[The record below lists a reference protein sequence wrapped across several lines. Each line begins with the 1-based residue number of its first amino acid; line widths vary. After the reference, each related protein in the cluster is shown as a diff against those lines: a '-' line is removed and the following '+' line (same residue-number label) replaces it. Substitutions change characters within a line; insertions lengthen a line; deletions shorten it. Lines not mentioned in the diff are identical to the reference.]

1 MKSAERFTPEVKATI
16 KAAIEDA
23 EGQEVL
29 FYGKV
34 NSEALVHEIDAA
46 GRGNEA
52 SAPALFPHMESGD
65 VVIHNHPSGVL
76 RPSDA
81 DLQVASQLGNQ
92 GIGFY
97 IIDNR
102 IKSVYCVSEPL
113 VQEPKTPLAVGSL
126 SDILRPGGV
135 MSSQFPSYESRDP
148 QIAMLEAV
156 GEAFNEHQLAVIE
169 AGTGVGKSL
178 AYLLPAASWAL
189 QNRERVIISTAT
201 INLQQQLLDKDIP
214 LAEKLLGKRV
224 DAKLV
229 KGRGNYVCLRRLE
242 DTIEEMALF
251 SQEESELEA
260 IKKWAEV
267 TDSGSRDDL
276 SFFPSQDIWSRV
288 CSESDACMGLRCPH
302 RDRCFV
308 LRSRRE
314 AAASNL
320 LVVNHHLLFSDL
332 AARVEGAGFD
342 STAVLPPT
350 DHIIFDEAHSLE
362 KSATSFFS
370 ERYNKFILFKQL
382 RRIYSRRHNRAFG
395 LALQLQ
401 KYSDEQDVYQTI
413 PTLVQELHR
422 EADKLDDQ
430 LLAFLDTAG
439 NFWIKQ
445 STDPQQLAEALDPI
459 RHMRT
464 ALNKLLSALERGMEK
479 VDEKYAQES
488 EVFETGIVIERLAS
502 QAKVLGAIE
511 RYDEQEDAI
520 CWIEKGFT
528 SKREPFCTLIRTPLE
543 ISELMQEAVYEP
555 HKTVIATSA
564 TLTVRKQFQ
573 YWLSRVG
580 LNGMYQDRLSTVQLE
595 SPFHY
600 RKQVLLAVPNDAPQ
614 PNQPGYQEYV
624 SAFVA
629 KSLSISEGSAL
640 VLFTSYR
647 MLQETHAQVAPGLEE
662 RGISVLK
669 QGGEE
674 RSKLMAH
681 FHSDISSVLFAT
693 DSFWE
698 GVDAPG
704 EALRLVLICR
714 LPFAVPTDPVVQARM
729 EAVEKKGGNS
739 FMNYSLPQ
747 AAMKLRQGF
756 GRLMRRKTDRGVV
769 CILDSRI
776 IHKSYGKILL
786 GSLPATGQKIESGAQ
801 VLQGMEDFFYL
812 AGASGEAPKA

>member
-1 MKSAERFTPEVKATI
+1 MKSRERFTTEVIDSMA
-16 KAAIEDA
+16 AAIEEA

-29 FYGKV
+29 FYGKL
-34 NSEALVHEIDAA
+34 NGEGLVHEVDAA
-46 GRGNEA
+46 GRGNESA
-52 SAPALFPHMESGD
+52 APALFPFMESGD

-81 DLQVASQLGNQ
+81 DLQVASRLGNQ

-102 IKSVYCVSEPL
+102 VRSVYCVGEP
-113 VQEPKTPLAVGSL
+113 VTQEPKTPLSVDSL
-126 SDILRPGGV
+126 SDIIKPGGV
-135 MSSQFPSYESRDP
+135 MSTEFPSYESREP
-148 QIAMLEAV
+148 QIEMLEAV
-156 GEAFNEHQLAVIE
+156 GNAFNDQLLAVIE

-178 AYLLPAASWAL
+178 AYLLPAAAWAL

-214 LAEKLLGKRV
+214 LAEKLLGKPV

-229 KGRGNYVCLRRLE
+229 KGRGNYVCLRRLNDAIE
-242 DTIEEMALF
+242 DMSLF
-251 SQEESELEA
+251 SQEEGDLQS
-260 IKKWAEV
+260 IKKWTEV
-267 TDSGSRDDL
+267 TQTGSRDDL
-276 SFFPSQDIWSRV
+276 SFFPSHDVWSRV

-302 RDRCFV
+302 RERCFV
-308 LRSRRE
+308 IRSRRE

-332 AARVEGAGFD
+332 AARVDGAGFD
-342 STAVLPPT
+342 STAVLPPAA
-350 DHIIFDEAHSLE
+350 HLIFDEAHSLE

-370 ERYNKFILFKQL
+370 DRYNKFSLFKQL
-382 RRIYSRRHNRAFG
+382 RRLYSKRQNRAFG
-395 LALQLQ
+395 LVLQLQ
-401 KYSDEQDVYQTI
+401 KYSDEQEAYQKI
-413 PTLVQELHR
+413 PSLIQELHS
-422 EADKLDDQ
+422 EADKLDAQ
-430 LLAFLDTAG
+430 LLSFLDTNN

-445 STDPQQLAEALDPI
+445 DTDSQQLEPLLEPV

-464 ALNKLLSALERGMEK
+464 ALNKLLSALEQGLDK

-488 EVFETGIVIERLAS
+488 EVFETGIIIDRLAS
-502 QAKVLGAIE
+502 LAAVLGAIE
-511 RYDEQEDAI
+511 RYDEQEEAI

-528 SKREPFCTLIRTPLE
+528 SKKEAFCNLIKTPLQ

-564 TLTVRKQFQ
+564 TLTVRKQFN
-573 YWLSRVG
+573 YWLGRVG
-580 LNGMYQDRLSTVQLE
+580 LNNMYKDRLATLQLE

-600 RKQVLLAVPNDAPQ
+600 RQQVLLAIPNDTPQ
-614 PNQPGYQEYV
+614 PNQAGYQEYV
-624 SAFVA
+624 SSFVA
-629 KSLSISEGSAL
+629 ESLEISEGSAL

-647 MLQETHAQVAPGLEE
+647 MLQETYRQVAPKLEE
-662 RGISVLK
+662 RGVSVLK

-674 RSKLMAH
+674 RSKLLAH

-704 EALRLVLICR
+704 ESLRLVIICR

-729 EAVEKKGGNS
+729 EAVERHGGNS

-756 GRLMRRKTDRGVV
+756 GRLMRRKSDRGVV

-776 IHKSYGKILL
+776 IYKSYGKILL
-786 GSLPATGQKIESGAQ
+786 GSLPPTGQKIEPGKS
-801 VLQGMEDFFYL
+801 VLQAMEDFFY
-812 AGASGEAPKA
+812 SE

>member
-1 MKSAERFTPEVKATI
+1 MKSGERFTPEVIHTI
-16 KAAIEDA
+16 TAAIEDA

-29 FYGKV
+29 FYGRV
-34 NSEALVHEIDAA
+34 NGDGLVAEVDAA

-52 SAPALFPHMESGD
+52 AAPALFPYMESGD

-102 IKSVYCVSEPL
+102 VRSVYCVSEPL
-113 VQEPKTPLAVGSL
+113 QQEPKTPLAVSGL
-126 SDILRPGGV
+126 ADILKPGGI
-135 MSSQFPSYESRDP
+135 MSSEYPSYESREP
-148 QIAMLEAV
+148 QIEMLEAV
-156 GEAFNEHQLAVIE
+156 ANAFNSRELAVIE

-214 LAEKLLGKRV
+214 LAEKLLGTPV

-229 KGRGNYVCLRRLE
+229 KGRGNYICLRRLE
-242 DTIEEMALF
+242 DALEEMALF
-251 SQEESELEA
+251 AQDEGELQA
-260 IKKWAEV
+260 IKKWSEV
-267 TDSGSRDDL
+267 TETGSRDDL
-276 SFFPSQDIWSRV
+276 SFFPAPELWSRV

-302 RDRCFV
+302 RERCFV
-308 LRSRRE
+308 IRSRRE

-332 AARVEGAGFD
+332 AARVDGAGFD
-342 STAVLPPT
+342 STAVLPPAA
-350 DHIIFDEAHSLE
+350 HLIFDEAHALE

-370 ERYNKFILFKQL
+370 DRYNKFALFKQL
-382 RRIYSRRHNRAFG
+382 RRLYNRRHNRTFG

-401 KYSDEQDVYQTI
+401 KYCEDQEVFQKI
-413 PTLVQELHR
+413 PALVQELHS
-422 EADKLDDQ
+422 EADKLDGQ
-430 LLAFLDTAG
+430 LLTFLDTAN

-445 STDPQQLAEALDPI
+445 DTDVQRLEAVMEPV
-459 RHMRT
+459 RHMRA
-464 ALNKLLSALERGMEK
+464 ALNKLLSALEQGLNK
-479 VDEKYAQES
+479 VEEKYAQES
-488 EVFETGIVIERLAS
+488 EVFETGIVIERLATL
-502 QAKVLGAIE
+502 AAVLGSIE
-511 RYDEQEDAI
+511 RYSEQDDAI

-528 SKREPFCTLIRTPLE
+528 SKREAFSNLIRTPLE
-543 ISELMQEAVYEP
+543 ISALMQESVYEP

-564 TLTVRKQFQ
+564 TLTVRKQFN
-573 YWLSRVG
+573 YWLGRVG
-580 LNGMYQDRLSTVQLE
+580 LNGTYTDRLVTLQLE
-595 SPFHY
+595 SPFQY
-600 RKQVLLAVPNDAPQ
+600 RRQVLLGIPDDVPQ
-614 PNQPGYQEYV
+614 PNQDGYQEYV
-624 SAFVA
+624 NSFVA
-629 KSLSISEGSAL
+629 ESLALSEGSAL

-647 MLQETHAQVAPGLEE
+647 MLQETYERVAPVLEE
-662 RGISVLK
+662 QGISVLK

-674 RSKLMAH
+674 RSKLLAH
-681 FHSDISSVLFAT
+681 FHTDISSVLFAT

-704 EALRLVLICR
+704 EALRLVIICR

-729 EAVEKKGGNS
+729 EAVEKAGGNS
-739 FMNYSLPQ
+739 FMHYSLPQ
-747 AAMKLRQGF
+747 AAMRLRQGF
-756 GRLMRRKTDRGVV
+756 GRLMRRKSDRGVV

-786 GSLPATGQKIESGAQ
+786 DSLPPTGQKIESGRS
-801 VLQGMEDFFYL
+801 VLQAMEDFFY
-812 AGASGEAPKA
+812 SQ